1 MGKVQQIEQGRQA
14 LKVAVFG
21 GAFNPVHN
29 GHINLA
35 KKYIELLK
43 PDKMLIIPT
52 ANPPHRENNNF
63 EADCH
68 RFNMLKLAFEHE
80 KNIEISDIEFKIEGK
95 SYTYNTVC
103 EIEKQYEN
111 ADIYLIV
118 GEDQFL
124 YFDKWYKWQ
133 ELLKKV
139 TLCTAERNK
148 DKACE
153 IRAFAENVLHTDKY
167 ILAGFDPVVV
177 SSSEIREKL
186 KNNESVDRL
195 IPEKVL
201 NYINENELYGRK
213 NK

>member
-1 MGKVQQIEQGRQA
+1 MR
-14 LKVAVFG
+14 VAVFG

-35 KKYIELLK
+35 KKYIELLQ
-43 PDKMLIIPT
+43 PDIMLVIPT
-52 ANPPHRENNNF
+52 ADPPHRENPGF
-63 EADCH
+63 VAEKH
-68 RFNMLKLAFEHE
+68 RFNMLELAFFNE
-80 KNIEISDIEFKIEGK
+80 KNIAISDIEFKMEGK

-103 EIEKQYEN
+103 KIEQQYEN

-133 ELLKKV
+133 ELLQKV

-153 IRAFAENVLHTDKY
+153 MRAFAENVLHTDKY
-167 ILAGFDPVVV
+167 ILAAFDPVVV

-186 KNNESVDRL
+186 KNDEGVERL

-213 NK
+213 NQ

>member
-1 MGKVQQIEQGRQA
+1 MKI
-14 LKVAVFG
+14 AVFG

-35 KKYIELLK
+35 KKYIKLLK

-63 EADCH
+63 ATDYH
-68 RFNMLKLAFEHE
+68 RFNMLRLAFENE

-148 DKACE
+148 DKARE